1 MTDQPENQSEPEPEL
16 AVRCP
21 TCASKPGE
29 RCASLITAQYRDEV
43 HAARRRAAKETA

>member
-1 MTDQPENQSEPEPEL
+1 MTSTPPPDVMPPEL

-21 TCASKPGE
+21 ICASKPGE

-43 HAARRRAAKETA
+43 HPPRRQAAAKETR